1 MGPGDKSLVNLPIT
15 QLLAV
20 VTRDTD
26 RKAAKW
32 ERLLNPEQKATSP
45 MGHTHPMY
53 SVTLWKVLDQASEHR
68 RVRLLAPGNWGKCAG
83 RRQGLEAGTDLQ
95 TILAAGKGSF
105 LLVTRILLCVT

>member
-1 MGPGDKSLVNLPIT
+1 MGQGN
-15 QLLAV
+15 AG
-20 VTRDTD
+20 
-26 RKAAKW
+26 
-32 ERLLNPEQKATSP
+32 
-45 MGHTHPMY
+45 GHTHPMY

-68 RVRLLAPGNWGKCAG
+68 RVRFLAPGNCGKCAG